1 MQIEVSKCELAGALS
16 ALGKLVCRTSPVE
29 VYRSLRIEGKG
40 NKLSFQTV
48 GLDEAIT
55 CTLHVLL
62 APREFSS
69 AMPDALCFFRK
80 NREIA
85 LPERVRAGILFGKGE
100 VLRRNDRD
108 WHQQR
113 RPVKNVEAPEF
124 MVLV

>member
-1 MQIEVSKCELAGALS
+1 MVAVLFCPITISIVEALRTDKITRSGFDVFYQI
-16 ALGKLVCRTSPVE
+16 
-29 VYRSLRIEGKG
+29 
-40 NKLSFQTV
+40 
-48 GLDEAIT
+48 
-55 CTLHVLL
+55 L

-69 AMPDALCFFRK
+69 AMPNALCFFRK